1 MNYTLKKLS
10 EIFNF
15 KVKGDEEYTVDKVS
29 SLGNATE
36 KSIVFLSDKKFLS
49 MLDTTKA
56 RTVITKKEFS
66 EFFEHNI
73 IITEDPYLLFVKIS
87 HLFNDNKKNE
97 YYIDKSVICA
107 TKNLNKNLS
116 INPNV
121 VIGKNVLI
129 GDDSFIGANCYIG
142 DNVIIGANAYL
153 NPNVSIYNNV
163 KIGKNFVV
171 HSGTVIGSDGFGYLN
186 ESSKWVKI
194 PQIGSVQIGDDV
206 EIGSN
211 TSIDRGTLDDTFIGN
226 GVKIDNQIQIAHN
239 VHIGDNTAIAGC
251 VGIAGSAKIGKNCTI
266 GGGAGIQGHIK
277 ICDNVQIT
285 GMTKVS
291 CNINNAGIYSSGT
304 PLMTNEQWL
313 KSAARFKKLNE
324 LFLKIKNKK

>member
-1 MNYTLKKLS
+1 MNYSLKKLS

-15 KVKGDEEYTVDKVS
+15 EVIGDEKYVVNKVS
-29 SLGNATE
+29 SLGSASE

-49 MLDTTKA
+49 MLGATKA
-56 RTVITKKEFS
+56 RTVITTKEFS
-66 EFFEHNI
+66 ESFEHNVI
-73 IITEDPYLLFVKIS
+73 VTENPYLLFVKICEF
-87 HLFNDNKKNE
+87 FNTNNKIE
-97 YYIDKSVICA
+97 YGIDKSVVSA
-107 TKNLNKNLS
+107 TKSLNKNLS
-116 INPNV
+116 INQNV
-121 VIGKNVLI
+121 VIGQNVVL

-142 DNVIIGANAYL
+142 DNVTIGANAHIHA
-153 NPNVSIYNNV
+153 NVSIYNNV
-163 KIGKNFVV
+163 KAGKNLIV

-186 ESSKWVKI
+186 ESSKWIKI
-194 PQIGSVQIGDDV
+194 PQIGGVQIGNDV

-211 TSIDRGTLDDTFIGN
+211 TSIDRGTLDDTLIGN

-266 GGGAGIQGHIK
+266 GGGAGIQGHIV

-291 CNINNAGIYSSGT
+291 CNIDQTGIYSSGT
-304 PLMTNEQWL
+304 PLMTNKNWL
-313 KSAARFKKLNE
+313 KSAARFKQLNE
-324 LFLKIKNKK
+324 LFLKIKK

>member
-15 KVKGDEEYTVDKVS
+15 KFIGDEEYTVDKVS
-29 SLGNATE
+29 SLENASE
-36 KSIVFLSDKKFLS
+36 KSIVFLSDKKLLK
-49 MLDTTKA
+49 MLDATKA
-56 RTVITKKEFS
+56 RTLITTKEYSQSFK
-66 EFFEHNI
+66 HNV
-73 IITEDPYLLFVKIS
+73 IITENPYLLFVKIS
-87 HLFNDNKKNE
+87 HLFNPNKKNE
-97 YYIDKSVICA
+97 YYIDKSVVCA

-116 INPNV
+116 ISPNV
-121 VIGKNVLI
+121 VIGKHALI
-129 GDDSFIGANCYIG
+129 GNDSFIGANCYIG
-142 DNVIIGANAYL
+142 DNVTIGENAYL
-153 NPNVSIYNNV
+153 YPNVSIYNNV
-163 KIGKNFVV
+163 VIGKNFIV

-186 ESSKWVKI
+186 ESQKWVKI
-194 PQIGSVQIGDDV
+194 PQIGSVQIGDNV

-211 TSIDRGTLDDTFIGN
+211 TSIDRGTLDNTFVGN

-291 CNINNAGIYSSGT
+291 CNIDHAGTYSSGT
-304 PLMTNEQWL
+304 PLMTNKQWL

-324 LFLKIKNKK
+324 LFVKNKK